1 MINFRVVK
9 RFIRDKFTVY
19 VSRKHPDIID
29 RRKVISIME
38 KSKIFNI
45 VLNASI
51 IIIPVVTA
59 VNIACSLGEAICV
72 LFILSITSLSIF
84 ANLEELFYANIDDM
98 EEYIE
103 EVGDIMVRNGGSIN
117 PSMMKIIDI
126 LEELII
132 ENRRGLSDK
141 VNANITRYNVNML
154 KRLDATLEGIG
165 IGSKIPNQL
174 LIKVSECGSGTN
186 GFRISDILK
195 RLEVLRGY
203 TFRQPFSEKF
213 KMIEYKD
220 MTDTDTDRETF
231 YNKVMELYE
240 TTVYELNKI

>member
-19 VSRKHPDIID
+19 VSRKHPDTID
-29 RRKVISIME
+29 YRKLISIIE
-38 KSKIFNI
+38 KSKILNI
-45 VLNASI
+45 VLNVSI
-51 IIIPVVTA
+51 LIIPVVTA
-59 VNIACSLGEAICV
+59 VKIVCSLDEAICV
-72 LFILSITSLSIF
+72 LFILSITSFSIL
-84 ANLEELFYANIDDM
+84 ANLEELFYANIDDV
-98 EEYIE
+98 EEYLE
-103 EVGDIMVRNGGSIN
+103 EVGDIMVRDGSSLN
-117 PSMMKIIDI
+117 PSVMRIIDI
-126 LEELII
+126 LEKLII
-132 ENRRGLSDK
+132 GNKRGLSDK

-174 LIKVSECGSGTN
+174 LVKVSEYGSDTN
-186 GFRISDILK
+186 GFRTSDILK
-195 RLEVLRGY
+195 RLEVLKSY
-203 TFRQPFSEKF
+203 TFRQPFSEEF

-220 MTDTDTDRETF
+220 MADTDRETF

>member
-19 VSRKHPDIID
+19 VSRKHPDTID
-29 RRKVISIME
+29 YRKLISIIE
-38 KSKIFNI
+38 KSKILNI

-59 VNIACSLGEAICV
+59 VKIACSLGEAICV
-72 LFILSITSLSIF
+72 LFILSITSLGIF

-103 EVGDIMVRNGGSIN
+103 EVGDIMVRDGSSLN
-117 PSMMKIIDI
+117 PSVMRIIDI
-126 LEELII
+126 LEKLII
-132 ENRRGLSDK
+132 GNKRGLSDK
-141 VNANITRYNVNML
+141 VNTNITRYNISML
-154 KRLDATLEGIG
+154 KRLDAALEGIG

-174 LIKVSECGSGTN
+174 LIKVSEYGSDTN
-186 GFRISDILK
+186 GFRTSDILK

-203 TFRQPFSEKF
+203 TFRQPFSEEF
-213 KMIEYKD
+213 KMVDCED
-220 MTDTDTDRETF
+220 MKAADRETF

>member
-19 VSRKHPDIID
+19 VSRKHPDTID
-29 RRKVISIME
+29 YRKVISIME

-59 VNIACSLGEAICV
+59 VKIAYSLGEAISV
-72 LFILSITSLSIF
+72 LFILSIASFSILV
-84 ANLEELFYANIDDM
+84 NLEELFYANIDDV
-98 EEYIE
+98 EEYLE
-103 EVGDIMVRNGGSIN
+103 EVGDIMIRDGSSLN
-117 PSMMKIIDI
+117 PSVMRIIDI
-126 LEELII
+126 LEGLIMG
-132 ENRRGLSDK
+132 NKRGLSDK
-141 VNANITRYNVNML
+141 VNTNITRYNVNML
-154 KRLDATLEGIG
+154 KRLDAALEGIG
-165 IGSKIPNQL
+165 IGSKIPSQL
-174 LIKVSECGSGTN
+174 LIKVSEYGSDTN
-186 GFRISDILK
+186 GFRISESLK
-195 RLEVLRGY
+195 KLEALRDY

-220 MTDTDTDRETF
+220 MTDTDRETF

>member
-29 RRKVISIME
+29 KRKVISIME

-59 VNIACSLGEAICV
+59 VKIACSLDEAICV
-72 LFILSITSLSIF
+72 LFILSITSFSIF

-117 PSMMKIIDI
+117 PSMMKMIDI

-174 LIKVSECGSGTN
+174 LIKVSECGSGTI
-186 GFRISDILK
+186 GFRISESLK
-195 RLEVLRGY
+195 KLEVLRGY

-213 KMIEYKD
+213 KMIEYKG
-220 MTDTDTDRETF
+220 MADTDRETF